1 MRIQDIIDVLEAFAP
16 PVYQEDFDNSG
27 LLVGDAGR
35 PCSGALCTL
44 DATEAVIEEAAA
56 LGCNLVVTY
65 HPIIFKGLKRITGK
79 TYVERAVMTAIRRD
93 ITIYAIHTN
102 LDNVRGGMNGR
113 IASALGLLQ
122 VEPLEAKKGLLKK
135 LLVFVPVDHVEALR
149 SALFAAGA
157 GHIGKYSACSFNSP
171 GTGTYQAGEG
181 ASPFI
186 GSIGE
191 FHQEPEV
198 RVEVIFPAFLE
209 GRLLAAMRAAHPY
222 EEVAYDVVA
231 LDNAYQDVGMG
242 WIGTLPEALPEEAF
256 LALLKDVFQLPV
268 VRHSPLLCREVRRVA
283 VCGGSGAFL
292 TGRAMAAGAD
302 WLVTADLKYHDFFGA
317 EGRIV
322 LADIGHFESEQ
333 FTPNLVYDI
342 LREKFRTFALFVSKV
357 RTNPVRYYL

>member
-1 MRIQDIIDVLEAFAP
+1 MRIQDIIDVLEGVAP
-16 PVYQEDFDNSG
+16 PVYQEDFDNAG
-27 LLVGDAGR
+27 LLVGDANR
-35 PCSGALCTL
+35 PCSGVLCTL
-44 DATEAVIEEAAA
+44 DATEEVIGEAAT

-65 HPIIFKGLKRITGK
+65 HPIIFKGLKRITGR
-79 TYVERAVMTAIRRD
+79 TYVERAVLAAIRND

-102 LDNVRGGMNGR
+102 LDNVRGGMNSR
-113 IASALGLLQ
+113 IASALGLLG

-135 LLVFVPVDHVEALR
+135 LFVFVPVAHVYAVR
-149 SALFAAGA
+149 TALFAAGA

-181 ASPFI
+181 ANPYI
-186 GSIGE
+186 GSVGE

-198 RVEVIFPAFLE
+198 RVEVIFPGRLE
-209 GRLLAAMRAAHPY
+209 GGVLKAMRAAHPY
-222 EEVAYDVVA
+222 EEVAYDVVT

-242 WIGTLPEALPEEAF
+242 WIGMLPEPLPEEAF
-256 LALLKDVFQLPV
+256 LRALKETFLLSV
-268 VRHSPLLCREVRRVA
+268 VRHSPLLSREVRRVA
-283 VCGGSGAFL
+283 VCGGAGGFL
-292 TGRAMAAGAD
+292 TGSALGAGAD

-333 FTPNLVYDI
+333 FTPGLIHDI
-342 LREKFRTFALFVSKV
+342 LSEKFRTFALFVSKV